1 MAFQGYIRFPTL
13 FEDLIVFVAEDDLW
27 LISASGGRAERLTA
41 GVAEATHPRFS
52 PDGRH
57 IAFTGR
63 DEGPAE
69 VYKMSLDA
77 GKSERL
83 TYLAAYTAVAGW
95 TPDGQS
101 IVFASDARQPHRG
114 AQILYT
120 VSPDGSEPYPE
131 PFGMANAI
139 AYGPGK
145 ALVLGRHI
153 GDPAR
158 WKRYRGGTVGH
169 LWIDATGKRRFK
181 RLLDFNTNVG
191 APCWIGDRIYF
202 ISDHEGIGNVY
213 SCLPSGADLQ
223 RHTNHEEYYARG
235 LSTDGNRLVYHSGGD
250 LYLLDLRAGESQ
262 AVQVELTGTHSQ
274 RARKFVSA
282 AAYLDSWMPHPE
294 GRHAVAVTARGKA
307 YTLGAFDGPVL
318 QHGSPDGTRYRMLAW
333 LADGKRLVATHD
345 DGGEPR
351 LIVFSPDGT
360 EPEVQLESLDI
371 GTVAELRASPVGE
384 KVVLLNHRCEV
395 LLVDLAA
402 QTMRVI
408 DRSPYARTELASH
421 VRGCAWSPDGRWI
434 AYAFAINP
442 RQTAIKLYNVENGE
456 SRQVT
461 DPVLHDTR
469 PAFDPGGKYLYFLS
483 AREFDPVTDNLH
495 FGWSFPR
502 GVKPYL
508 LTLQRDLRSP
518 FGPESPDSTVE
529 KAAIS
534 EQTPEPASDET
545 EKGKPSPKPVE
556 IDLDGIAARIVA
568 LPVPEGRYGRVQGT
582 SQGIVFSSFPVEGAR
597 QQERGGLSPAAD
609 GALESYHFASH
620 KQERLAEGISDFE
633 VTSTGKTILYQA
645 GERLRILKATE
656 KVPQLEGD
664 AQNKPGRESGWLDLE
679 RIRVSVRP
687 ELEWR
692 QMLGEAWRHQREQFW
707 TADMSG
713 TDWQGMYSRYARLIE
728 RIGSRSELSDLF
740 WELQGE
746 LGTSHS
752 YEFGGEYRPRPQYQQ
767 GLLGVDWR
775 FDAEAQRYTIAH
787 IAHGDPWD
795 PEATSPLRAPGAN
808 IQVGDTILAVNGQ
821 PVQESRSP
829 AQYLVNQAGC
839 EVELLVAT
847 PDGTQ
852 PRKVVVQALGSETP
866 ARYRDWVEE
875 NRRAVHQAT
884 EGEVGYLHIPDM
896 SIDGF
901 AEFHRSYLTEFDR
914 EALIVDVRWN
924 RGGIV
929 SNLLLETL
937 MRPRLGYGFQ
947 RWGQPE
953 PYFIESPRGPLV
965 ALTDENAGSD
975 GDIFSHAFK
984 MLKLGPLVGK
994 RTWGGVIG
1002 YNDAVVPLSDG
1013 TITTQPEFSYWFTDV
1028 GWGLENYGA
1037 DPTIEVEYPP
1047 DAYIAGVDPQLD
1059 RAISEALRLVAEK
1072 PSPTPTPGPRPSL
1085 AFPPRTQS

>member
-1 MAFQGYIRFPTL
+1 MGFQGYIRFPSIH
-13 FEDLIVFVAEDDLW
+13 DDQIVFAAEDDLW
-27 LISASGGRAERLTA
+27 LVSASGGRSERLTA
-41 GVAEATHPRFS
+41 GVAEAIHPRFS

-69 VYKMSLDA
+69 VYTMSRA
-77 GKSERL
+77 GGESERL
-83 TYLAAYTAVAGW
+83 TYLGSNTRVVGW
-95 TPDGQS
+95 TPDGKS

-114 AQILYT
+114 AQILFT
-120 VSPDGSEPYPE
+120 ISLDGGEPSPE
-131 PFGMANAI
+131 PFGVANAI
-139 AYGPGK
+139 AYGPGN
-145 ALVLGRHI
+145 ALVLGRNI

-169 LWIDATGKRRFK
+169 LWVDATGERRFK

-191 APCWIGDRIYF
+191 SPCWIGERIYF

-213 SCLPSGADLQ
+213 SCLPSGSDLQ
-223 RHTNHEEYYARG
+223 RHTSHEEYYARS
-235 LSTDGNRLVYHSGGD
+235 LSTDGHRLVYHSGGD
-250 LYLLDLRAGESQ
+250 VYRFDPTNAESQ
-262 AVQVELTGTHSQ
+262 RVAIELIGTRSQ
-274 RARKFVSA
+274 RSRRFVSA
-282 AAYLDSWMPHPE
+282 SKYLDSWMPHPE
-294 GRHAVAVTARGKA
+294 GRQVALTTRGRA
-307 YTLGAFDGPVL
+307 YTLGTVDGPVL
-318 QHGSPDGTRYRMLAW
+318 QHGAPDGIRYRMLAW

-351 LIVFSPDGT
+351 LVVFSPDGT
-360 EPEVQLESLDI
+360 DPETRLEGLDI
-371 GTVAELRASPVGE
+371 GIVAELRPSPVDE

-395 LLVDLAA
+395 LLVDLLTK
-402 QTMRVI
+402 TMRVI
-408 DRSPYARTELASH
+408 DQSPYARTELASH
-421 VRGCAWSPDGRWI
+421 ARGCAWSPDGRWI

-442 RQTAIKLYNVENGE
+442 RQTAIKLYNTESGE

-502 GVKPYL
+502 GVRPYL

-518 FGPESPDSTVE
+518 FGPESTLDKVE
-529 KAAIS
+529 TTEPTA
-534 EQTPEPASDET
+534 EPASSEA
-545 EKGKPSPKPVE
+545 EKEKTATRSIE
-556 IDLDGIAARIVA
+556 IDLDGISARIVA
-568 LPVPEGRYGRVQGT
+568 LPVSEGRYGRVQGT
-582 SQGIVFSSFPVEGAR
+582 AQGIVFSSFPVESACK
-597 QQERGGLSPAAD
+597 QEGDGLTPPAD
-609 GALESYHFASH
+609 GVLESYHFSTH
-620 KQERLAEGISDFE
+620 KQERLVEGISDFA
-633 VTSTGKTILYQA
+633 VTANGKTILYQA
-645 GERLRILKATE
+645 GERLRILKTAD
-656 KVPQLEGD
+656 KPPQLEGD
-664 AQNKPGRESGWLDLE
+664 AVNKPGRDSGWLDLE
-679 RIRVSVRP
+679 RVRVSIRP
-687 ELEWR
+687 DLEWR
-692 QMLGEAWRHQREQFW
+692 QMLGEAWRLQREQFW

-713 TDWQGMYSRYARLIE
+713 TDWQVMYDRYARLLE
-728 RIGSRSELSDLF
+728 RIGSRSELSDLL

-752 YEFGGEYRPRPQYQQ
+752 YEYGGEYRPRPHYQQ
-767 GLLGVDWR
+767 GFLGVDWR
-775 FDAEAQRYTIAH
+775 YDEAARRYTIAH
-787 IAHGDPWD
+787 IVHGDLWD
-795 PEATSPLRAPGAN
+795 PEATSPLRTPGAN

-821 PVQESRSP
+821 PVTDSSSP
-829 AQYLVNQAGC
+829 GQYLVNQAGC

-847 PDGTQ
+847 PGGAQ
-852 PRKVVVQALGSETP
+852 PRKIVVRAQSSESA
-866 ARYRDWVEE
+866 ARYRDWVEN

-884 EGEVGYLHIPDM
+884 EGKVGYLHIPDM
-896 SIDGF
+896 AYDGF

-914 EALIVDVRWN
+914 EGLIVDVRWN

-929 SNLLLETL
+929 SNLLLEML

-1002 YNDAVVPLSDG
+1002 YNDALIALSDG

-1028 GWGLENYGA
+1028 GWGLENYGT

-1047 DAYIAGVDPQLD
+1047 DGYMAGVDPQLE
-1059 RAISEALRLVAEK
+1059 RAIGEALRLVEEQPA
-1072 PSPTPTPGPRPSL
+1072 PNPTPGPRPRL
-1085 AFPPRTQS
+1085 GFPPTA